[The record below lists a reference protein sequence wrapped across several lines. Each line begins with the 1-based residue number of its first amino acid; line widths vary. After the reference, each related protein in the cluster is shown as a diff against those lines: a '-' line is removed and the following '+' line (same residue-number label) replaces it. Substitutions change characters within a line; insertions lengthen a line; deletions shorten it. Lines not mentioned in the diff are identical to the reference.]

1 MAFVGTENHEEDVA
15 FDAAFNEALDDAPG
29 AGADDKGGEPPA
41 DDKGGEPPADDKG
54 GEPPADD
61 KGDKGG
67 EPPAG
72 TPPAD
77 TPPAKTPEQLELEQ
91 VKADLALLKAQPAA
105 PPATPAPPKEEPKGP
120 TPEEVQAKADEDKVW
135 SDFKADW
142 PEVAAMMEKKQQSTE
157 AQLAQALAIVKQLT
171 DQVTPLAT
179 AQAQSEDEKFVQTV
193 LTSHKDANTL
203 LPDLEKWIAAL
214 PRHRQVGANFVLDRG
229 SAQDV
234 VDLYTEFKAE
244 TGRGAKDAEPDPP
257 ALPSG
262 APPQSVADKAEKL
275 RKMESVSSRRTSH
288 QEPPDS
294 SDFDGAFAE
303 AVDSDKL

>member
-1 MAFVGTENHEEDVA
+1 MAFVGTETHEEDVA

-29 AGADDKGGEPPA
+29 DAPGDTENNEASPADEKGGEPPA
-41 DDKGGEPPADDKG
+41 DDKGTEPPAD
-54 GEPPADD
+54 E
-61 KGDKGG
+61 KGDASA
-67 EPPAG
+67 PTA
-72 TPPAD
+72 
-77 TPPAKTPEQLELEQ
+77 PPAKTPEQMELEQ
-91 VKADLALLKAQPAA
+91 VKADLAALKAQPAA
-105 PPATPAPPKEEPKGP
+105 PPATPAPLEEGPKGP

-171 DQVTPLAT
+171 DQVTPLTT

-303 AVDSDKL
+303 AIDSDKL